1 MVHPRVMA
9 TRAEDTTSQLQE
21 TGAVVG
27 SGDATRAITVPHG
40 VKGSPAR
47 QICQLTA
54 LRVYPGK

>member
-1 MVHPRVMA
+1 MA
-9 TRAEDTTSQLQE
+9 TRAEDTTSQLQG